1 MIEPDG
7 ATVISSL
14 SDRAR
19 RLVICAVIVAALV
32 AGTLAAHIASNK
44 SASTVAFAVPAAA
57 GVSAV
62 APKDVSSTAWYCT
75 SGVPATLVLSSHS
88 STAVSGTVTRNSA
101 GASEAVSV
109 PAGGQVQL
117 PPPRRSSGA
126 EGATVILNGGGV
138 AVSESIRSAYGW
150 SMTQCA
156 STTSTTWYFPQ
167 GSTVAGDTVML
178 DLYDP
183 SVTEA
188 VVDID
193 LVTPSGQVDPS
204 DYQGVSVP
212 AGGLVTEKL
221 DEHATNDR
229 EVATIVD
236 AASGSV
242 VAEEL
247 QRTTSGHAVG
257 IAEQLGAPRPQ
268 TLWGF
273 PYCVEP
279 RGGSL
284 TFDMVNPGSQTS
296 QVVLEATY
304 GRGVAVHPVMISVQ
318 ADSTASIV
326 LGHEPGF
333 AASTPYA
340 VLIKSSSGLVVGRSI
355 EWPKKPPLPNA
366 GASLGVPVGTEH
378 WLVPAVPTTGGA
390 LSLTFEDLGPRPVR
404 VTITKALGGS
414 APVVGV
420 GNVVMVQPGEQI
432 GIAESV
438 LRAFKE
444 PLDVDAD
451 GPVAVELDASPAAS
465 PGVVVVP
472 AFVIP

>member
-1 MIEPDG
+1 MSDPES
-7 ATVISSL
+7 ATVSKSF

-32 AGTLAAHIASNK
+32 VGTLAAHVSSKN
-44 SASTVAFAVPAAA
+44 SASTVAFALPAAA

-75 SGVPATLVLSSHS
+75 SGLPATLVLSSS
-88 STAVSGTVTRNSA
+88 SAAAVSATVTRNSA
-101 GASEAVSV
+101 GASETVSV

-117 PPPRRSSGA
+117 PPPSRSAGP

-156 STTSTTWYFPQ
+156 SSTSTTWYFPQ

-183 SVTEA
+183 SVTQA

-193 LVTPSGQVDPS
+193 LVTPSGQADPT

-221 DEHATNDR
+221 DEHATNDP

-257 IAEQLGAPRPQ
+257 IAEELGAPRPQ

-284 TFDMVNPGSQTS
+284 TFNMVNAGPQAS

-304 GRGVAVHPVMISVQ
+304 GRGVAVHPVMLSVQ
-318 ADSTASIV
+318 PDSTASIV

-355 EWPKKPPLPNA
+355 ERPKKSPRPNA
-366 GASLGVPVGTEH
+366 GDSLGVPVGTEH
-378 WLVPAVPTTGGA
+378 WLLPAAPTTGRPA
-390 LSLTFEDLGPRPVR
+390 SLTFEDLGSRPVR

-414 APVVGV
+414 APVLGV
-420 GNVVMVQPGEQI
+420 GNVVLVQPGEQV
-432 GIAESV
+432 GIAGSV
-438 LRAFKE
+438 LAAFTE
-444 PLDVDAD
+444 PFDVDAD

-465 PGVVVVP
+465 PGVVVIP
-472 AFVIP
+472 AFAVP

>member
-1 MIEPDG
+1 MSEPDG
-7 ATVISSL
+7 ATAISSL

-32 AGTLAAHIASNK
+32 AGTFAAHIASNN
-44 SASTVAFAVPAAA
+44 SASTVAFALPAAA
-57 GVSAV
+57 GASAV
-62 APKDVSSTAWYCT
+62 APKDVSSTAWYCA
-75 SGVPATLVLSSHS
+75 SGLPATLVLSNRS
-88 STAVSGTVTRNSA
+88 SSGVSGTVTRSSA
-101 GASEAVSV
+101 GATEAVSV
-109 PAGGQVQL
+109 PGGAQVEV
-117 PPPRRSSGA
+117 PPPRRSAGA
-126 EGATVILNGGGV
+126 EAATVILNGGGV
-138 AVSESIRSAYGW
+138 AVSESVRSSYGW

-156 STTSTTWYFPQ
+156 SSTSSTWYFPQ

-183 SVTEA
+183 SVTQA

-204 DYQGVSVP
+204 DYQGISVP

-221 DEHATNDR
+221 DQHATDDP

-236 AASGSV
+236 TASGSV

-247 QRTTSGHAVG
+247 QLTTSGHAVG
-257 IAEQLGAPRPQ
+257 IAEQLGVPRPQ
-268 TLWGF
+268 SLWGF

-284 TFDMVNPGSQTS
+284 TFNMVNPGSQTS

-304 GRGVAVHPVMISVQ
+304 GQGVAVHPVTISVQ

-340 VLIKSSSGLVVGRSI
+340 VLIKSSSGLVVGRSVKK
-355 EWPKKPPLPNA
+355 PKKPPLPNA

-378 WLVPAVPTTGGA
+378 WLVPAVPTPGGA
-390 LSLTFEDLGPRPVR
+390 LSLSFEDLGSRPVR

-414 APVVGV
+414 APVAGV
-420 GNVVMVQPGEQI
+420 GNVVLVQPGEQI
-432 GIAESV
+432 GITESV
-438 LRAFKE
+438 LGSFKE
-444 PLDVDAD
+444 PFDIDAD
-451 GPVAVELDASPAAS
+451 GPIAVELDASPAAS

-472 AFVIP
+472 AFAVP